1 MNETAL
7 LVRIPH
13 RKARKGPEYKEEFSM
28 KKLFA
33 LLLALTLVLSLGG
46 TAALAAGGRHGQGM
60 GRGRQAQNFVDADSD
75 GVCDRW
81 TEGRGQNFV
90 DADGDGVCDNWTG
103 CRGGRSVGRWA
114 CLGQKV

>member
-1 MNETAL
+1 
-7 LVRIPH
+7 
-13 RKARKGPEYKEEFSM
+13 
-28 KKLFA
+28 
-33 LLLALTLVLSLGG
+33 
-46 TAALAAGGRHGQGM
+46 
-60 GRGRQAQNFVDADSD
+60 VDADGD

-114 CLGQKV
+114 CLGQKA

>member
-1 MNETAL
+1 MLPLKRHVEIDYSKYAPD
-7 LVRIPH
+7 I
-13 RKARKGPEYKEEFSM
+13 KDPEVMYGLPKEVQFCNSCVMSNQKPNSCQEFQHTIASVKQSM
-28 KKLFA
+28 HID
-33 LLLALTLVLSLGG
+33 G
-46 TAALAAGGRHGQGM
+46 
-60 GRGRQAQNFVDADSD
+60 D

-114 CLGQKV
+114 CLGQKA

>member
-1 MNETAL
+1 
-7 LVRIPH
+7 
-13 RKARKGPEYKEEFSM
+13 M

-33 LLLALTLVLSLGG
+33 LLLALTLALSLGG

-60 GRGRQAQNFVDADSD
+60 GRGRQAQNFVDAAD

-114 CLGQKV
+114 CLGQKA

>member
-1 MNETAL
+1 
-7 LVRIPH
+7 
-13 RKARKGPEYKEEFSM
+13 M
-28 KKLFA
+28 KNLFA
-33 LLLALTLVLSLGG
+33 VLLPLTLVLSVGA
-46 TAALAAGGRHGQGM
+46 TPALAAGARLGQGM
-60 GRGRQAQNFVDADSD
+60 RRGRQAQNFVDADGD

>member
-1 MNETAL
+1 
-7 LVRIPH
+7 
-13 RKARKGPEYKEEFSM
+13 M

-33 LLLALTLVLSLGG
+33 LLLALTLARSLGG

-60 GRGRQAQNFVDADSD
+60 GRGRQAQNFVDADDD

-114 CLGQKV
+114 CLGQKA